1 MQVGKQRGKHAL
13 TSRKYILCLMRTFLD
28 TSLRK
33 RDLISDTAVFQ
44 GRSQD
49 WSGGGGVV
57 TKVAIV
63 GLKEVPGAGS
73 VEFFLPNFHV
83 IMSLPGRGWGQPSKN
98 LNTPLVFS

>member
-49 WSGGGGVV
+49 WSERGGGGYKSCKCRPKRSAGGRLRGILF
-57 TKVAIV
+57 TKF
-63 GLKEVPGAGS
+63 PCD
-73 VEFFLPNFHV
+73 HV
-83 IMSLPGRGWGQPSKN
+83 IARAGVGT
-98 LNTPLVFS
+98 TPKKPEYATGI